1 MTVEELTNIFLRLE
15 MADKAKDSEFLFG
28 SSEEGVDPFPIT
40 GVILDD
46 EGDVCLESDDR
57 IEEGLSAAELAEA
70 VSVYDGNKTIY
81 FVHIDREGE
90 STLFNI
96 KDGGTKDRY
105 SEDLRII
112 QAGRLIDALGEYSP
126 ESILHFES
134 GTINFTVNSIYE
146 DGEGCICLE
155 SNEIMELDDYPVGLL
170 LEDLSHCPKGTG
182 IYFYDD
188 DSQEYYGIYPD
199 EIRTDE
205 KGDVWIKVR

>member
-1 MTVEELTNIFLRLE
+1 MVL
-15 MADKAKDSEFLFG
+15 G
-28 SSEEGVDPFPIT
+28 
-40 GVILDD
+40 D
-46 EGDVCLESDDR
+46 EGDVCLESYDR
-57 IEEGLSAAELAEA
+57 MEEGLSAAELAEA

-81 FVHIDREGE
+81 FVHIDRKGE
-90 STLFNI
+90 NTLFNI

-146 DGEGCICLE
+146 DGEGCVCLE
-155 SNEIMELDDYPVGLL
+155 SNELMELDDYPVGLL
-170 LEDLSHCPKGTG
+170 LEDLSHCSKGTG
-182 IYFYDD
+182 IYFFDD
-188 DSQEYYGIYPD
+188 DSEEYYGIYPD

-205 KGDVWIKVR
+205 KGEVWIKVR